1 VLRLENVDVAYG
13 DAQALW
19 GLTLA
24 VDRGETVALIGP
36 NGAGKSTTLR
46 TICGLTPPRR
56 GTVEFE
62 GEALHALEPHAIVER
77 GVVHVPEG
85 RAVFP
90 ELTVRD
96 NLWLGGYCP
105 RARAG
110 RAEQLERVYELLPVL
125 RQRARQWAGTLSGG
139 EQQMLAIG
147 RGLMAQPR
155 LLMLDE
161 PSLGLAPRIVDTIFD
176 TIGQIVRE
184 GLTVLLVEQNVARA
198 LDLADR
204 AYVLETGRL
213 VFTGTAAELRG
224 NDRLLRAYLPI
235 GE

>member
-1 VLRLENVDVAYG
+1 MLRLQDVDVAYG

-19 GLTLA
+19 GVSLT
-24 VDRGETVALIGP
+24 VESGETVALIGP

-46 TICGLTPPRR
+46 AISGLVPPRR
-56 GTVEFE
+56 GSVLFE
-62 GEALHALEPHAIVER
+62 DESLLTLEPHVIVDR
-77 GVVHVPEG
+77 GIVHVPEG

-90 ELTVRD
+90 ELSVRD

-105 RARAG
+105 RARTG
-110 RAEQLERVYELLPVL
+110 RGEQLERVYELLPVL
-125 RQRARQWAGTLSGG
+125 RQRATQWAGTLSGG

-147 RGLMAQPR
+147 RGLMARPH

-176 TIGQIVRE
+176 TVSRIAHE

-198 LDLADR
+198 LDIADR

-213 VFTGTAAELRG
+213 VFSGTSADLRG